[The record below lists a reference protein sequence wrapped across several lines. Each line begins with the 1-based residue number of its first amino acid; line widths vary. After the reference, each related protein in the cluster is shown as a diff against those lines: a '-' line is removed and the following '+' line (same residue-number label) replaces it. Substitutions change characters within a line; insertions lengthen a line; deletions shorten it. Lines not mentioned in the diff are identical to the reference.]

1 MPLFCAER
9 HVSLST
15 VKLLGREIR
24 WSDPPLNRRSLE
36 QVTDIEIAF
45 ASMEANLL
53 GLTESGVPAV
63 FRARQILIDTIASLP
78 LEELAGRVVV
88 DELPEILEAPDPTQT
103 YHQTMAEIAASMVD
117 HGNAF
122 LWIRGFDR
130 LNNPRA
136 LKVLDPLEVSVNWD
150 RARINRVYAW
160 RNQAMSEGRDFIDI
174 PMNRRAGDLRGRG
187 PIEAARDTTLHAAI
201 AEEAVAKT
209 MAEDNYTPSL
219 AIKTPEAKT
228 QEEAELI
235 LKTWMS
241 ARDRNGGRKR
251 PAVLGGGAELEQL
264 TFKPVDAQWI
274 ESRNFTV
281 QQIGRLFGLHGFF
294 LLVDSGSSLTYST
307 TESLFRLFLTATL
320 RPTYLER
327 IEQSFS
333 RLLPTGR
340 TARFNTEEILRADI
354 LSRYQAHDIA
364 LGGKGF
370 LTVNEVRA
378 SEGLS
383 AIPGGDDLIAVS
395 VQDPAARTPRAQLN
409 GAAAR

>member
-1 MPLFCAER
+1 MKIF
-9 HVSLST
+9 
-15 VKLLGREIR
+15 GREVR
-24 WSDPPLNRRSLE
+24 WSDAPVSTRSLE

-45 ASMEANLL
+45 ASMEANIL
-53 GLTESGVPAV
+53 GLTETGVPAV

-88 DELPEILEAPDPTQT
+88 NELPDILASPDPTQT
-103 YHQTMAEIAASMVD
+103 YHQTMAEIGASLID

-122 LWIRGFDR
+122 LWVRAFDETG
-130 LNNPRA
+130 NPRA
-136 LKVLDPLEVSVNWD
+136 VKVLDPREVSVNWD
-150 RARINRVYAW
+150 RPRINRLYSW
-160 RNQAMSEGRDFIDI
+160 RDQTMREGEDFIDI
-174 PMNRRAGDLRGRG
+174 PINRGPGELRGRG
-187 PIEAARDTTLHAAI
+187 PIEAARMTTLQAAV

-209 MAEDNYTPSL
+209 MAEDNYTPSM

-228 QEEAELI
+228 RQEAELI
-235 LKTWMS
+235 LETWM
-241 ARDRNGGRKR
+241 AGRDRNGGRKR
-251 PAVLGGGAELEQL
+251 PAVLGGGSSIEQL

-333 RLLPTGR
+333 RLLPSRR

-383 AIPGGDDLIAVS
+383 AIPGGDELIAVS

-409 GAAAR
+409 GAAAK